1 MESLVSKLQ
10 ETGQHAAKKTDVLFG
25 RTRNAGAAFVD
36 EVIGAGRD
44 LATFVRVEGKGWK
57 RFLTARAASIQSEA
71 RGLFTVPAIEREVLT
86 RVDGTLRA
94 IDAKVRS
101 RLLELQKRDEKPAPR
116 RRAASNGTNGK
127 KAPPGRKTKSGSG
140 SGKTS
145 AASAI
150 AGAPLRH

>member
-1 MESLVSKLQ
+1 VESVVSKIQ

-25 RTRNAGAAFVD
+25 RTRNAGAAFVE

-44 LATFVRVEGKGWK
+44 LAAFVRVEGKGWK

-71 RGLFTVPAIEREVLT
+71 RGLLTVPAIERELLT
-86 RVDGTLRA
+86 RVNGTLRV

-101 RLLELQKRDEKPAPR
+101 RLIELEKREEKPAPR
-116 RRAASNGTNGK
+116 RRATANGANGK
-127 KAPPGRKTKSGSG
+127 KAPPARKGKSASG
-140 SGKTS
+140 HKTS